1 MKIEVKNRGG
11 SRVLPD
17 GILLSETVRHVKVI
31 AWSDFQYT
39 WDTINII
46 CEITSNNHF

>member
-17 GILLSETVRHVKVI
+17 GILLSETVRHDKLIDSSGV
-31 AWSDFQYT
+31 DGPTMY
-39 WDTINII
+39 
-46 CEITSNNHF
+46 